1 VEAAHTVLASQFINE
16 QLALQAGLPAEQ
28 MGLGH
33 AFEIN
38 PDLEDGFLLELAQ
51 AQMIRQIFPNAPLKY
66 MPPTKYMTGNVFK
79 GHIQDALFNF
89 AGMLT
94 NQGIQLLGMMTEAM
108 HTPYIH
114 DRQLAVENARYVMN
128 NIKHLSG
135 EIEFKT
141 GGKIEKRAN
150 EVLENAA
157 DMLEKVEEIG
167 LFSAIEQGMFAD
179 VSRTLTGGKGLDG
192 VFIKRPDYFNPF
204 EELLNTE
211 LQLGGEA

>member
-1 VEAAHTVLASQFINE
+1 
-16 QLALQAGLPAEQ
+16 
-28 MGLGH
+28 
-33 AFEIN
+33 
-38 PDLEDGFLLELAQ
+38 
-51 AQMIRQIFPNAPLKY
+51 
-66 MPPTKYMTGNVFK
+66 
-79 GHIQDALFNF
+79 
-89 AGMLT
+89 
-94 NQGIQLLGMMTEAM
+94 M